1 MAALVMRGA
10 AQVVIRLVQVIKRPD
25 HMTLDMAGAGTIT
38 FIGAGGQE
46 QPATGDQERWRAAKN
61 LDFHSKSAPLIS
73 MAGADSDPLPDLRDC
88 LVDYSDRICPMTA
101 LVMRRL
107 AEFIA
112 RIQQSLQC
120 VLHIALIRTGGLDE
134 GNPTNGNG

>member
-1 MAALVMRGA
+1 
-10 AQVVIRLVQVIKRPD
+10 
-25 HMTLDMAGAGTIT
+25 
-38 FIGAGGQE
+38 
-46 QPATGDQERWRAAKN
+46 
-61 LDFHSKSAPLIS
+61 

-134 GNPTNGNG
+134 GNPANGNG

>member
-1 MAALVMRGA
+1 
-10 AQVVIRLVQVIKRPD
+10 
-25 HMTLDMAGAGTIT
+25 
-38 FIGAGGQE
+38 
-46 QPATGDQERWRAAKN
+46 
-61 LDFHSKSAPLIS
+61 

-112 RIQQSLQC
+112 RIQQRLQC

-134 GNPTNGNG
+134 GNPANGNG

>member
-61 LDFHSKSAPLIS
+61 LDFHSNQ
-73 MAGADSDPLPDLRDC
+73 LP
-88 LVDYSDRICPMTA
+88 
-101 LVMRRL
+101 
-107 AEFIA
+107 
-112 RIQQSLQC
+112 
-120 VLHIALIRTGGLDE
+120 
-134 GNPTNGNG
+134 